1 MDYITAWKNTLHI
14 YIPYIYTIE
23 YYTTIKKNEIMPFT
37 ESQMDLEI
45 GILSERKGEG
55 EKS

>member
-1 MDYITAWKNTLHI
+1 MDYITAWKNILHI